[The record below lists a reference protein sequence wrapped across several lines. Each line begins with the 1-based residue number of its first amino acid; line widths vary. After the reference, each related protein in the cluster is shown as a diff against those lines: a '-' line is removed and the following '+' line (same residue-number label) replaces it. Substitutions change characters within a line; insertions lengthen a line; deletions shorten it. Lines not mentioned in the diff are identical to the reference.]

1 MTYYQFCLILL
12 AAPPAIICLAYLL
25 YLLIIWFEDISEK
38 KWLKQIE
45 NSSYCYM
52 CGDYVD
58 SKKCDEHCENCK
70 YNNCNSHKRW

>member
-1 MTYYQFCLILL
+1 MTYSQFCLILL
-12 AAPPAIICLAYLL
+12 AGPPAIICLAYLL
-25 YLLIIWFEDISEK
+25 YLLLIIVEDSSEK

-58 SKKCDEHCENCK
+58 SKKCDEHCDYCK
-70 YNNCNSHKRW
+70 YNNSNLHKRK

>member
-1 MTYYQFCLILL
+1 MTVYQFCIIIL
-12 AAPPAIICLAYLL
+12 AGFPALICLAYLL
-25 YLLIIWFEDISEK
+25 YLLLISCEDRAEK

-58 SKKCDEHCENCK
+58 SKKCDEHCDCCK
-70 YNNCNSHKRW
+70 YNNSNSHKRW